1 MSTDLVS
8 TKVKAD
14 IVIVGATGAGLAPA
28 AGAAEAGVR
37 APSTGTTAAA
47 TGVIAGQQAAA
58 YLA

>member
-1 MSTDLVS
+1 LVS